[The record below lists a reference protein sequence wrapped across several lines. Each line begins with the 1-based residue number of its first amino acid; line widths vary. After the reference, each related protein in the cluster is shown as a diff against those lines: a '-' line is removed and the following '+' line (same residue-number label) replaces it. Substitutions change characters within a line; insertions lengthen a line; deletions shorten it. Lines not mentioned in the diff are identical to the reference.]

1 MDKSQGTSG
10 KKYLFV
16 FFITLGIFASA
27 FLLSDYFSQR
37 KIEKLRTIQDSIS
50 IDLLSSETQF
60 SLLSELSCKDVSV
73 ATLSD
78 ELNSLAGK
86 IEFAESSVGGQS
98 EVEQL
103 KKYYSL
109 LQIKDFLLMEK
120 IKERCGTRIYSILY
134 FYTNADNC
142 AECVKQG
149 YVLTEL
155 RRKYPDLRVYSF
167 DYNLDLSAVNSL
179 IAIYK
184 VDDTELPALIINDT
198 VMTGFK
204 STEDIE
210 ILLPAMVKAQQEKEA
225 KEKADAEV
233 EAKAKEAEGTEE

>member
-27 FLLSDYFSQR
+27 FLLSNYFSDR
-37 KIEKLRTIQDSIS
+37 KLEKLRTIQDSIS

-60 SLLSELSCKDVSV
+60 SLLSELSCKDVSA

-86 IEFAESSVGGQS
+86 IEFAEGSVGGQS

-109 LQIKDFLLMEK
+109 LQIKDFLLMEQ
-120 IKERCGTRIYSILY
+120 IKERCGTKIYSILY

-142 AECVKQG
+142 TECVKQG

-184 VDDTELPALIINDT
+184 VDDTELPALIINDA

-210 ILLPAMVKAQQEKEA
+210 ALLPAMVKAQEAKEA
-225 KEKADAEV
+225 KEKAEAEAA
-233 EAKAKEAEGTEE
+233 AKAKEAEKTEE